1 MDPVSGLKGE
11 LFRPLTTVLVPGVVA
26 VAPFA
31 AMAFKRFP
39 QLEPLFTSTLGM
51 GTLILF
57 MGVLFGMLME
67 DFGSRIEI
75 YLWRWFSGNDE
86 RDKDWAMYLQLK
98 TKDEIIGQRY
108 LKTVHM
114 RLKFELSM
122 IPALVVFGVGANMY
136 NHYYGNV
143 AQDHM
148 MWASILLA
156 VLVVYLIYESNSS
169 IVVLAN
175 TRKHVIA
182 ACRTSTAEEP
192 VPCSPRGPAD
202 PMSAIATTESEPS
215 DAHGAAVAGVSDIKA
230 GNPPPG
236 DP

>member
-26 VAPFA
+26 ATPFT

-39 QLEPLFTSTLGM
+39 QLEPLLSSTLGM
-51 GTLILF
+51 GALILF
-57 MGVLFGMLME
+57 LGVLFGMLME

-75 YLWRWFSGNDE
+75 CLWRLFSGNEE
-86 RDKDWAMYLQLK
+86 RDKDWEMYLQLK

-114 RLKFELSM
+114 RLKFELSL
-122 IPALVVFGVGANMY
+122 IPALVVFGIGANWY
-136 NHYYGNV
+136 NHCFGNV

-148 MWASILLA
+148 TWASIVLA
-156 VLVVYLIYESNSS
+156 VLVIYLVYESNSS

-182 ACRTSTAEEP
+182 GCRASTAEEM
-192 VPCSPRGPAD
+192 VPDNSRGPAV
-202 PMSAIATTESEPS
+202 PISATATADCERS
-215 DAHGAAVAGVSDIKA
+215 AALGAAVAGVSEMEAD
-230 GNPPPG
+230 NPPTG

>member
-26 VAPFA
+26 ATPFT

-39 QLEPLFTSTLGM
+39 QLEPLLSSTLGM
-51 GTLILF
+51 GALISFL
-57 MGVLFGMLME
+57 GVLFGMLIE

-75 YLWRWFSGNDE
+75 CLWHLFSRNEE
-86 RDKDWAMYLQLK
+86 RDRDWATYLQLK

-108 LKTVHM
+108 LNAVHM
-114 RLKFELSM
+114 RLKFELSL
-122 IPALVVFGVGANMY
+122 IPALVIFGIGANWY
-136 NHYYGNV
+136 NHCFGNV

-148 MWASILLA
+148 TWASIALA
-156 VLVVYLIYESNSS
+156 VLVIYLVYESHSS
-169 IVVLAN
+169 IVLLAK

-182 ACRTSTAEEP
+182 GCRASIAKETAP
-192 VPCSPRGPAD
+192 DNPRGPDVPMTATATAD
-202 PMSAIATTESEPS
+202 CEPS
-215 DAHGAAVAGVSDIKA
+215 NAHGAAVPGVPEMEA
-230 GNPPPG
+230 HNPPPG